1 MKDADQMTQA
11 TRVLSTPR
19 RTASKTKRKPVQSSV
34 QKLCA
39 QFHALSEAHNR
50 ACGKL
55 STAERAARR
64 ALPKPPLSIQPT
76 KAARADVPYY
86 KYDHPAIPSTFIQSE
101 LTQLQHNRSTYE
113 VVDGV
118 VTIRHCEA

>member
-1 MKDADQMTQA
+1 MAKA

-19 RTASKTKRKPVQSSV
+19 RTASKTKPVRSTPL

-39 QFHALSEAHNR
+39 QFHAASEAHNR
-50 ACGKL
+50 ACAKL
-55 STAERAARR
+55 STAERAAQR
-64 ALPKPPLSIQPT
+64 ALPKPPPSIQPT

-101 LTQLQHNRSTYE
+101 LTGLEKNRS
-113 VVDGV
+113 
-118 VTIRHCEA
+118 